1 MSTKVSQTA
10 ATQDISFA
18 DLIGTAHGDP
28 NYCGA
33 KIYTIS
39 PSLSFLTLSETTLS
53 LSTTNVA
60 DVCNKT
66 ITLTVALAEFG
77 LIPVL
82 TKTFTV

>member
-39 PSLSFLTLSETTLS
+39 PSLSFLTLSGTILT

-60 DVCNKT
+60 DVNVYNVV
-66 ITLTVALAEFG
+66 LTVSLSSYPG
-77 LIPVL
+77 VVSIS
-82 TKTFTV
+82 KNI